1 MLTFTSSVKY
11 SILEKKKKGNKSA
24 CILCITHANNNLI
37 LKTIGLENA
46 KSMQVHQLLLSKNGM
61 EEDFK

>member
-1 MLTFTSSVKY
+1 MPSWG
-11 SILEKKKKGNKSA
+11 KKKKGNKSA
-24 CILCITHANNNLI
+24 YILCIIHANRNLI
-37 LKTIGLENA
+37 LKIMSGLENA